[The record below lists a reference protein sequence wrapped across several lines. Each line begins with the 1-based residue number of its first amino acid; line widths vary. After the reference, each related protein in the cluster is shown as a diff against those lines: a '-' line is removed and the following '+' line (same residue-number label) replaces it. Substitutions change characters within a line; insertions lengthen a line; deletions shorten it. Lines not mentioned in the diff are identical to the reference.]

1 MEQEKKEEQNQMGQ
15 SEYSLENIQSTDKI
29 EWNAAIQ
36 FELYVESIGDEQF
49 RKKFSESTEENKFNI
64 ALHFN
69 AVLQCL
75 NERNIQKMI
84 DWQ

>member
-1 MEQEKKEEQNQMGQ
+1 MEQEKKEQNQMGQ

-69 AVLQCL
+69 AVLQCQ

>member
-1 MEQEKKEEQNQMGQ
+1 MEQEKKEQNQMGQ

-64 ALHFN
+64 DLHFN